1 MLNLSKSFEHRP
13 SVQKQTN
20 TTPFAPV
27 IELWQHKYPEE
38 GSHVRKGPQIRSRI
52 LSLCCHCHRS
62 TIPCRL
68 WPFPLPVTLWPFP
81 LPVTL
86 LPGHRSKPEGEGRKF
101 SLTTS
106 TWKFRDENPAGHS
119 LWALGWMTVDLME
132 LLLWTKN
139 LNVLSFSKILFP
151 QQWKLLLQKIIEKHI
166 HCKISKTTPVCLLS
180 FLTLPVPRLLQSLI

>member
-1 MLNLSKSFEHRP
+1 MLNLSKSFERRP

-27 IELWQHKYPEE
+27 IELWQHKSGSRPRRGQSCKE
-38 GSHVRKGPQIRSRI
+38 GTPNQKLDLILM
-52 LSLCCHCHRS
+52 LSLPQVYHSLSSVRL
-62 TIPCRL
+62 L
-68 WPFPLPVTLWPFP
+68 WPFPLPVS
-81 LPVTL
+81 L
-86 LPGHRSKPEGEGRKF
+86 LPRHRSKPEGEGRKF

-119 LWALGWMTVDLME
+119 LRALGCVTVDLME